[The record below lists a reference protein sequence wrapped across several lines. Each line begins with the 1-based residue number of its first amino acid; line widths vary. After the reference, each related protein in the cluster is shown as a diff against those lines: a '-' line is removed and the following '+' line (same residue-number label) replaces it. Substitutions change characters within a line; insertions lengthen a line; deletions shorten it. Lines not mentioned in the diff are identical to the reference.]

1 MGGKRTLAPV
11 RDLASISLVRAIRLC
26 LLIGCVVSQPSA
38 HAAAQAAAV
47 PVCQVIRNNT
57 KLIGKRVT
65 VEGYIFDLSSHGFA
79 LIGKRRE
86 CLGALFLLTEQVDSG
101 AIWRKAFANSLGPK
115 RAVLVGT
122 VGWQQPHFGGSGHV
136 PALRVERVQFLSPH
150 EAALKNF

>member
-1 MGGKRTLAPV
+1 VPVFVDGTLA
-11 RDLASISLVRAIRLC
+11 
-26 LLIGCVVSQPSA
+26 
-38 HAAAQAAAV
+38 
-47 PVCQVIRNNT
+47 T